1 MSRRSLS
8 EELEILMGEI
18 EKEFFIVLD
27 MLDRARDLVENHSGE
42 AYRTIM
48 DMEDTINRMEVD
60 IESHAIKLLA
70 LYQPEA
76 GDLRTIIT
84 AIKVNNDL
92 ERAADH
98 VENIAR
104 DIHLMKKDGGS
115 MIVDVSEIYSKTR
128 RNFQDAIDAFLRKD
142 TREAREIIMRDSD
155 IDRLRDRLIEEIVGE
170 ITIRPEIAPSALK
183 ALNIVQNFERIADL
197 ATNIAED
204 TIFWVEGI
212 IFRHG
217 IER

>member
-1 MSRRSLS
+1 MTRRSLE
-8 EELEILMGEI
+8 EELKALMGEI
-18 EKEFFIVLD
+18 EKEFSIVLE
-27 MLDRARDLVENHSGE
+27 MLDRARDLIENHTDE
-42 AYRTIM
+42 AYKVIM

-60 IESHAIKLLA
+60 IESHAVKLLA

-104 DIHLMKKDGGS
+104 DVHLMKRDGGN
-115 MIVDVSEIYSKTR
+115 MIVDVSEIYEKTR
-128 RNFQDAIDAFLRKD
+128 KNFQDAIDAFLRRD
-142 TREAREIIMRDSD
+142 TQEAREIIMKDSE
-155 IDRLRDRLIEEIVGE
+155 IDRIRDRLIEEIVGE
-170 ITIRPEIAPSALK
+170 ITLKPEIAPVALK

>member
-1 MSRRSLS
+1 MTRRSLS

-18 EKEFFIVLD
+18 KKEFSIVME
-27 MLDRARDLVENHSGE
+27 MLDRARDLIENHSSE
-42 AYRTIM
+42 AYEKIRE
-48 DMEDTINRMEVD
+48 MEDTINRMEVD

-104 DIHLMKKDGGS
+104 DANLMKNSGGK
-115 MIVDVSEIYSKTR
+115 MVVDIGEIYEKTR
-128 RNFQDAIDAFLRKD
+128 KNFCDAIDAFLNRD
-142 TREAREIIMRDSD
+142 TQEAREIIMRDSE
-155 IDRLRDRLIEEIVGE
+155 IDALRDRLVEEIVAE
-170 ITIRPEIAPSALK
+170 ITLNPDTAPSALK

>member
-1 MSRRSLS
+1 MTRRSLS

-18 EKEFFIVLD
+18 EKEFSIVLE
-27 MLDRARDLVENHSGE
+27 MLDRTRDLIKNYSEE
-42 AYRTIM
+42 TYKRIM
-48 DMEDTINRMEVD
+48 EMEDTINRMEVD

-104 DIHLMKKDGGS
+104 DTHLIKEKGGELV
-115 MIVDVSEIYSKTR
+115 VDIGEIYDRTR
-128 RNFQDAIDAFLRKD
+128 RNFRDAIDAFLKKD
-142 TREAREIIMRDSD
+142 TKEAREIIMRDEE
-155 IDRLRDRLIEEIVGE
+155 IDHLRDRLIEEIVAE
-170 ITIRPEIAPSALK
+170 VMLKPEIAPSALK
-183 ALNIVQNFERIADL
+183 SLNIVQNFERIADL